1 MGAYPLVLTVTMVC
15 STGSVFL
22 FFPARSRA
30 RILSSLS
37 TEICTLSLCAKSSAV
52 LITNFLIFIYIP
64 TYITVVLRE
73 MVHKLRAVSLSFI
86 QVPTEDESMRD
97 SLLIESESEK

>member
-1 MGAYPLVLTVTMVC
+1 MAN
-15 STGSVFL
+15 
-22 FFPARSRA
+22 
-30 RILSSLS
+30 SLS
-37 TEICTLSLCAKSSAV
+37 EWSWIEPLFAKRSAV

-73 MVHKLRAVSLSFI
+73 TVHNIRTVSLSFI